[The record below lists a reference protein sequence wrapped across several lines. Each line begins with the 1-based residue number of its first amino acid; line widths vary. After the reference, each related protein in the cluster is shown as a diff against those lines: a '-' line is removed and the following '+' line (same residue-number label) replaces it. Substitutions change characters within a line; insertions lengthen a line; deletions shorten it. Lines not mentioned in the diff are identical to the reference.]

1 MNAQQILFSQGFGT
15 RHECTGLILQGRF
28 KVNGT
33 PCEDPDENIPT
44 EDLIFSV
51 DGVEWPYFEKA
62 IILLNKPEHYE
73 CSLKPLHHPS
83 VLSLLP
89 PPLRTRKVQPVG
101 RLDEDTTG
109 LLILTDDGQL
119 NHRLTHPKKHVP
131 KVYEVTLKHPIS
143 QEQITSLLKGVRL
156 ADSSE
161 IVKAQACAKISD
173 RLIHLTVDQG
183 KYHQVKRML
192 SAVSNRVEALKR
204 IRFGALELPKS
215 LKPGEWTWVKSR
227 KDILG

>member
-1 MNAQQILFSQGFGT
+1 MKAQQILFSQGFGT
-15 RHECTGLILQGRF
+15 RHECTGLIIQGRF
-28 KVNGT
+28 KVKGI
-33 PCEDPDENIPT
+33 PCEDPDQDIPT
-44 EDLIFSV
+44 EGLFFSV
-51 DGVEWPYFEKA
+51 DGVNWPYFEKA

-89 PPLRTRKVQPVG
+89 PPLRVRKVQPVG

-131 KVYEVTLKHPIS
+131 KVYRVTLKHPIS
-143 QEQITSLLKGVRL
+143 ERAFSELLAGVKL

-161 IVKAQACAKISD
+161 IVKALACEKLSD
-173 RLIHLTVDQG
+173 RVIDLTVDQG

-192 SAVSNRVEALKR
+192 AAVSNRVEALER
-204 IRFGALELPKS
+204 IRFGALELPAD
-215 LKPGEWTWVKSR
+215 LEPGQWTWVQSR

>member
-33 PCEDPDENIPT
+33 LCEDPDENIPT
-44 EDLIFSV
+44 GNLVFSV

-119 NHRLTHPKKHVP
+119 NHRLTHPKRHVP

-143 QEQITSLLKGVRL
+143 QKQMTSLLKGVRL
-156 ADSSE
+156 ADSPE
-161 IVKAQACAKISD
+161 IVQAQACTKISD
-173 RLIHLTVDQG
+173 HLIHLTVDQG
-183 KYHQVKRML
+183 KYHQIKRML

-204 IRFGALELPKS
+204 LRFGALELPEG
-215 LKPGEWTWVKSR
+215 LKPGEWTWVKSQ